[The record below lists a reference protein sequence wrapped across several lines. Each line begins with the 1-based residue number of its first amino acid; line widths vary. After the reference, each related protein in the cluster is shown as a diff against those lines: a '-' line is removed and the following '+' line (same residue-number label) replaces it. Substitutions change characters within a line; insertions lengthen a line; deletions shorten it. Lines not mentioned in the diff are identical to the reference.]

1 MLLKGLCKAEPRPTT
16 KCLPLTSDLLA
27 CCISTL
33 SSGYLS
39 PPIDK
44 VLESMFLL
52 ASYGFLCCS
61 EFSTPP
67 LVYQPTQ
74 PPLYQTFPSSLPT
87 PSSSNSNSA
96 RPTSPVNLNP
106 FYLFRL
112 DSFLSPYEPIC
123 NYVTSRLA
131 NQASPQDPLFISETG
146 QVATRFWFHHHFRQI
161 LSRSGIPPELYSGHS
176 FHIGATSTASRQGN
190 PDHTIKILGLL
201 GIIPE
206 NESMEMDPPT
216 QSLGFP
222 DSLISHCHQPTPVH
236 QSPPSS
242 YTLQTRLPLHPSI
255 PSSLDPH
262 PFIPLPS
269 TLTSPLYPR
278 PLHLAPPTLHPSPRP
293 LNPSLLHIVDP
304 TKYILFN
311 KPF

>member
-1 MLLKGLCKAEPRPTT
+1 MKR
-16 KCLPLTSDLLA
+16 LPLTSDLLA
-27 CCISTL
+27 RCICTL
-33 SSGYLS
+33 RSGYLS
-39 PPIDK
+39 SHIDK

-52 ASYGFLCCS
+52 AFYGFLRCS
-61 EFSTPP
+61 EFTAPS

-74 PPLYQTFPSSLPT
+74 HASL
-87 PSSSNSNSA
+87 SDISIQSA
-96 RPTSPVNLNP
+96 DTLIFHLKLSKTNQSGQPQPI
-106 FYLFRL
+106 YLFRL
-112 DSFLSPYEPIC
+112 DSFLSPYEPIR

-131 NQASPQDPLFISETG
+131 NRASPQDPLFVSETG